1 MSIHLTRRSVCI
13 AFAAGCILASAAT
26 AQSLPQKPV
35 RAVLPYSAGSGPD
48 NVVRHVG
55 DKLSKLWG
63 QPVLIDNKP
72 GGNGWIAIGDAKRA
86 PADGSTLLVV
96 DNTHFTLQQHLYKQM
111 PFSATADFEPVAG
124 LYFTHF
130 FIVVAAD
137 SPWNSVGDMVAA
149 ARKKSL
155 TYGTWGV
162 GSVAHIGSAML
173 QDSTRSEMLHVPYK
187 ELPQLYIA
195 VANKDVDWAFGTAAT
210 VAQLYRA
217 RSWQW
222 GTATTAGRSRNSSR
236 WHGPIIARLP

>member
-1 MSIHLTRRSVCI
+1 
-13 AFAAGCILASAAT
+13 
-26 AQSLPQKPV
+26 
-35 RAVLPYSAGSGPD
+35 
-48 NVVRHVG
+48 
-55 DKLSKLWG
+55 
-63 QPVLIDNKP
+63 
-72 GGNGWIAIGDAKRA
+72 
-86 PADGSTLLVV
+86 
-96 DNTHFTLQQHLYKQM
+96 
-111 PFSATADFEPVAG
+111 VAG

-210 VAQLYRA
+210 VAQLYKA
-217 RSWQW
+217 KKVKLL
-222 GTATTAGRSRNSSR
+222 ALAAPN
-236 WHGPIIARLP
+236 RLPGYPEVPTVAESGGPAGFELKTWVALFAPKGVPKPVVEQVNTAVGKALAEPDVRERFLTVGFQEWNATPAQVAAAVDEDTRRFATIVKQAHISID